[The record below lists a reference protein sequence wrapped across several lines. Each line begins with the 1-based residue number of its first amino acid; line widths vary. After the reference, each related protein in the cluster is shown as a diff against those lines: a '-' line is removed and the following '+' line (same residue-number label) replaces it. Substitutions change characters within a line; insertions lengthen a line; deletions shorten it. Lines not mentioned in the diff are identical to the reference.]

1 MRSERGLHRLV
12 SFSDAV
18 VAIAITLLILP
29 LVDAASSIGSTGL
42 GQFLDDN
49 WDRLLAF
56 SLSFAVIGSFWWA
69 QHQMF
74 EGVKR
79 YNVVMVWG
87 MFLWMFGIVFL
98 PFPTELLG
106 SAKQNDAGN
115 HGIYVGTMLVT
126 AIGALV
132 QQWSIVRWPESQ
144 TEAQGKSV
152 VDHAFVLVVLMAT
165 AFVLVVTVPAIGLW
179 PLLLLVVS
187 RPVESLLAR
196 RRTHHDDR
204 VEARSID

>member
-1 MRSERGLHRLV
+1 MV

-42 GQFLDDN
+42 GPFLDDN

-74 EGVKR
+74 EGVNR
-79 YNVVMVWG
+79 YNVVLVWG
-87 MFLWMFGIVFL
+87 VFLWMFGIVFL

-126 AIGALV
+126 AVGALV
-132 QQWSIVRWPESQ
+132 QQWSIVRWPGLE
-144 TEAQGKSV
+144 TETQPKNV
-152 VDHAFVLVVLMAT
+152 VDHAVVLVVIMAT

-179 PLLLLVVS
+179 PLLLLLMS

-196 RRTHHDDR
+196 GRAHHDDGAG
-204 VEARSID
+204 ARPVD